1 MFGPPA
7 NRTVVN
13 LFAQSQVVD
22 QKATPTAGQTSSNLV
37 TFSEVASSMVNTI
50 SAGDDPTRYKA
61 SNTDDSLQDFMSR
74 PIEVYQ
80 TLITP
85 GTKIAVN
92 FNPWKEF
99 LENKRVINRINNFN
113 NLRGKLHVKFMING
127 NGFYYGKIIA
137 SYLPLA
143 QLNDLEIGH
152 SIGDLGDI
160 CLATQRPHVFLDPCT
175 STGGQLDLPFFWYR
189 DSLWIPEAEWNKM
202 GTIYIE
208 TINQLRNANGSTTPV
223 RVTCFAWMSDVQL
236 SCPTT
241 RDTTALIAQSEY
253 NEGGIISRPLTALS
267 TMAKSIAGYMPTYK
281 PFAMA
286 ASSVLG
292 VSAEIAKLFG
302 YSRPPDIS
310 SPTRYTP
317 KPCFN
322 LSHYDVMDKT
332 TKLSLDSKQEL
343 SVDPRIAG
351 LGPEDPLTI
360 DSLVTRQNYIRSINW
375 TTSQSSGVI
384 VGGLLVWPYHYVV
397 NSTAVNN
404 VLPSY
409 ALPVLES
416 QYWQG
421 DMVLR
426 VEVACS
432 NFHKGRLLI
441 MYDPAATSAGA
452 ITMETNVAYSYI
464 LDIAAE
470 KDVTIEIPWSQPAA
484 FGHRAVDYPLGN
496 NPGTTQASTT
506 SGADNGAVAVFV
518 LNELTAPG
526 ASTAPVELN
535 FYVSWKPGFKIAGPV
550 SVYDQLGFDALSAPI
565 STSPL
570 QFEDLEAQSEQVEA
584 DAAKVDHDPTNEM
597 IDYVAGTSAVE
608 NMEML
613 VYGGED
619 IRTMRAFM
627 KRPNLL
633 KLWPVPAGQSLTL
646 YVSEVLMPRPRGY
659 YVNPGWANGFEYNR
673 NSFMTFGR
681 FAYAGYRGGIRYKMY
696 TPVRGVD
703 VAYAFS
709 KSDKAFDLVRL
720 STVHN
725 FTSTNSSAD
734 DFVEARQ
741 YVRNLDIISNTPR
754 EMQYS
759 NQTPAVEAEFP
770 YYSRMRFTPTTSNDI
785 DERFPDNPEEPGR
798 TTYMRV
804 NESGFNVTAREFVSA
819 GEDFQLY
826 FFTGLPPVVKY
837 EDPFIT

>member
-1 MFGPPA
+1 
-7 NRTVVN
+7 VVN

-61 SNTDDSLQDFMSR
+61 SNSDDSLQDFMSR

-80 TLITP
+80 TLVTP
-85 GTKIAVN
+85 GTKIAVS
-92 FNPWKEF
+92 FNPWREF
-99 LENKRVINRINNFN
+99 LTNKRVINRINNFN

-127 NGFYYGKIIA
+127 NGFYYGKLIA
-137 SYLPLA
+137 SYLPLD
-143 QLNDLEIGH
+143 QYNDLELSH
-152 SIGDLGDI
+152 EVGDLGNI

-175 STGGQLDLPFFWYR
+175 STGGQLDLPFFWFR
-189 DSLWIPEAEWNKM
+189 DSLWIPQAEWDGM
-202 GTIYIE
+202 GRIYLE
-208 TINQLRNANGSTTPV
+208 TINQLRNSNGSTSPV
-223 RVTCFAWMSDVQL
+223 RISCFAWMTDVQL

-241 RDTTALIAQSEY
+241 RNTSALIAQSEY
-253 NEGGIISRPLTALS
+253 NEAGIISRPLSALS
-267 TMAKSIAGYMPTYK
+267 NIAKNVAGYMPTYK
-281 PFAMA
+281 PFALA

-292 VSAEIAKLFG
+292 VSAQIAKLFG

-310 SPTRYTP
+310 SPMKYTP

-322 LSHYDVMDKT
+322 LSNYDVMDKT

-375 TTSQSSGVI
+375 TTSQTSGLI
-384 VGGLLVWPYHYVV
+384 IEGLLVWPYHYVV
-397 NSTAVNN
+397 NSTALNN

-409 ALPVLES
+409 SLPVLES

-421 DMVLR
+421 DMILR

-441 MYDPAATSAGA
+441 VYDPAATSPGA
-452 ITMETNVAYSYI
+452 ITSETNVAYSYI

-470 KDVTIEIPWSQPAA
+470 KDVTIEIPWSQPSA
-484 FGHRAVDYPLGN
+484 FGHRAVGYPLDN
-496 NPGTTQASTT
+496 SPGTVKTAET

-526 ASTAPVELN
+526 ASTAPVEVN

-550 SVYDQLGFDALSAPI
+550 ATYDQLGFDALSDPPTTVF
-565 STSPL
+565 S
-570 QFEDLEAQSEQVEA
+570 DLPELDAQAEQVEA
-584 DAAKVDHDPTNEM
+584 DAAKVDHDPTSEQV
-597 IDYVAGTSAVE
+597 DFVAGTEAIE

-633 KLWPVPAGQSLTL
+633 RLWPVPIAAGFTSYL
-646 YVSEVLMPRPRGY
+646 SEVLMPRARGY
-659 YVNPGWANGFEYNR
+659 YINPGWANGYEYNR

-681 FAYAGYRGGIRYKMY
+681 YAYAGFRGGIRYKMY
-696 TPVRGVD
+696 TPTNGID
-703 VAYAFS
+703 VGYAFS
-709 KSDKAFDLVRL
+709 KDDKAFDLVTTT
-720 STVHN
+720 SSHN
-725 FTSTNSSAD
+725 WGPGASSSD
-734 DFVEARQ
+734 DFITARAFM
-741 YVRNLDIISNTPR
+741 RNVDLLSNTPR

-770 YYSRMRFTPTTSNDI
+770 FYSRMRFRPTSTNDI
-785 DERFPDNPEEPGR
+785 DEKFPDNPEEPGKV
-798 TTYMRV
+798 TYMRV
-804 NESGFNVTAREFVSA
+804 NETNINSVAREFVSA

-837 EDPFIT
+837 EDPTTA

>member
-1 MFGPPA
+1 
-7 NRTVVN
+7 VVN

-22 QKATPTAGQTSSNLV
+22 QTAASTAGQTSSNLV

-61 SNTDDSLQDFMSR
+61 SNSDDSLHDFMSR
-74 PIEVYQ
+74 PIEIYQ

-143 QLNDLEIGH
+143 QLNDLELPH
-152 SIGDLGDI
+152 TIGDLGDI

-189 DSLWIPEAEWNKM
+189 DSLWIPQAEWENM
-202 GTIYIE
+202 GKIYIE

-223 RVTCFAWMSDVQL
+223 RISCFAWMSDVQL

-267 TMAKSIAGYMPTYK
+267 NIARSAAGYMPSYK

-286 ASSVLG
+286 ASSILG
-292 VSAEIAKLFG
+292 VSAEIAKVFG

-310 SPTRYTP
+310 SPVRYTP

-343 SVDPRIAG
+343 SIDPRISG

-375 TTSQSSGVI
+375 TTSQQSGTI
-384 VGGLLVWPYHYVV
+384 VEGLLVWPYHYVV
-397 NSTAVNN
+397 NSTALNN

-409 ALPVLES
+409 ALPVLEAK
-416 QYWQG
+416 YWQG

-441 MYDPAATSAGA
+441 MYDPAATSPGA
-452 ITMETNVAYSYI
+452 ITPETNVAYSYI

-470 KDVTIEIPWSQPAA
+470 KDVTIEIPWSQPSA
-484 FGHRAVDYPLGN
+484 FGHRAIDYPLDN
-496 NPGTTQASTT
+496 TPGTTQASAT

-526 ASTAPVELN
+526 ASTAPVEIN
-535 FYVSWKPGFKIAGPV
+535 FYVSWKPGFKIAGPIAT
-550 SVYDQLGFDALSAPI
+550 YDQVGFDALSVGLLPNLANVPA
-565 STSPL
+565 L
-570 QFEDLEAQSEQVEA
+570 DAQAEQVEA
-584 DAAKVDHDPTNEM
+584 DAAKVDHDPTNEQ
-597 IDYVAGTSAVE
+597 IDFTAGTIAPE

-633 KLWPVPAGQSLTL
+633 RIWPVPVASGFTL
-646 YVSEVLMPRPRGY
+646 YVDEVLMPRARGY
-659 YVNPGWANGFEYNR
+659 YSNPGWANGFEYNR
-673 NSFMTFGR
+673 NSFLTLGR
-681 FAYAGYRGGIRYKMY
+681 YAYAGFRGGIRYKMY
-696 TPVRGVD
+696 TPTKGVD

-709 KSDKAFDLVRL
+709 KSDKAYNL
-720 STVHN
+720 TAYTITHN
-725 FTSTNSSAD
+725 FGPGNSSGD
-734 DFVEARQ
+734 GLIESRSL
-741 YVRNLDIISNTPR
+741 VRNLDILSNTPR

-770 YYSRMRFTPTTSNDI
+770 FYSRMRFKPTSAQDY
-785 DERFPDNPEEPGR
+785 DERFPDNPEEPGKV
-798 TTYMRV
+798 TYMRV
-804 NESGFNVTAREFVSA
+804 NESATNSVAREFVSA

-837 EDPFIT
+837 TDPFTA